1 MQYPKPSQEAMMQAR
16 YAGDGRP
23 NYEEAKKFPERYTDF
38 SNEGPEQPTY
48 LYHKDRYS
56 EYRR

>member
-1 MQYPKPSQEAMMQAR
+1 MQYPKPTQKEMMQAR

-23 NYEEAKKFPERYTDF
+23 NYEESQRFTERTTDMA
-38 SNEGPEQPTY
+38 NEGRDQPTY

-56 EYRR
+56 EYRQ